1 MSKRTNKT
9 DHVLNLLSSGVKKKE
24 EEPETLVEK
33 TSEQA
38 DSSIETPSKVSV
50 VRDGGARVAET
61 IREHLEEELH
71 HAWEEEEK
79 AAAQAKTGAE
89 DQPGEEE
96 LLEREIQKGD
106 TREETESPKEEDT
119 GGAIE
124 EEEDQE
130 EDFVMVNVMERLVRQ
145 RAPEYIKQFHLCS
158 CRRCLADVTALAL
171 TGLPAKYVVIN
182 QNAISPLMNFYTMK
196 YAGRVTVEVTKACI
210 AVQAAPH
217 HKKAEAE

>member
-1 MSKRTNKT
+1 MSKKTNKT

-24 EEPETLVEK
+24 EPETPAGETPPK
-33 TSEQA
+33 ENPPK
-38 DSSIETPSKVSV
+38 ETPSKVSV
-50 VRDGGARVAET
+50 VRDSGAQVAET

-79 AAAQAKTGAE
+79 AASEAKSE
-89 DQPGEEE
+89 EEEQPREEE
-96 LLEREIQKGD
+96 LLEREIQKGE
-106 TREETESPKEEDT
+106 TREEAQHQREEAK
-119 GGAIE
+119 GGAAG

-130 EDFVMVNVMERLVRQ
+130 DDFVMVNVMERLVRQ
-145 RAPEYIKQFHLCS
+145 RAPEYIKQFHICD

-217 HKKAEAE
+217 HKKAEGE

>member
-24 EEPETLVEK
+24 EEPETPVK
-33 TSEQA
+33 G
-38 DSSIETPSKVSV
+38 DSSKETPSKVSI
-50 VRDGGARVAET
+50 VRDSGAQVAET

-71 HAWEEEEK
+71 HAWEEEEQ
-79 AAAQAKTGAE
+79 AAAVINAE
-89 DQPGEEE
+89 AEEQPKEEE
-96 LLEREIQKGD
+96 LLEREIQKEE
-106 TREETESPKEEDT
+106 TREEARLQKEET
-119 GGAIE
+119 KGGAASK
-124 EEEDQE
+124 EEDQE
-130 EDFVMVNVMERLVRQ
+130 DDFVMVNVMERLVRQ
-145 RAPEYIKQFHLCS
+145 RAPEYIKQFHICG

-217 HKKAEAE
+217 HKKAKAE